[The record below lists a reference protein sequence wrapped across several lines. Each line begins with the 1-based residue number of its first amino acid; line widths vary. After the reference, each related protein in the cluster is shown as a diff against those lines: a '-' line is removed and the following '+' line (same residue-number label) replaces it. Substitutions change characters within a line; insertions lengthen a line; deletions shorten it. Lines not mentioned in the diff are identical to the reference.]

1 MKHLLTCGALAL
13 AAAVPATAQVGGAA
27 VIFLQIEPDS
37 RAAGMGNTGVAM
49 ADNANA
55 IFWNPANL
63 AGQRGAEFGFTHSEW
78 LPELD
83 AGLSYEYAVGKYNVP
98 KLGTFGAHLTYLNLG
113 KHTWTDNDGQELGE
127 FKSYDLS
134 TGLSFGRQIT
144 RGLSAGVGV
153 RYIYS
158 NLAPGVTVDGQETQ
172 AGTALAGDLG
182 LHYETKPFKLG
193 KINTTFRAGAN
204 IANFGPTIRYS
215 NGGATADGGDVGD
228 PIPTN
233 LRFGWATT
241 FNFDEYNSLTIAN
254 DFNKALYR
262 VDVPRNDSGRVVG
275 ARQVDSPFK
284 ALFSSWK
291 PLLVDLNV
299 GDGEYNPVSVSAL
312 EQLTIGVG
320 AEYWYNHLFAMRG
333 GYFYENPNNG
343 NRQFMT
349 FGAGLRYNI
358 VGVDFS
364 YIYAVQEDSPLA
376 NTLRLSLLVNFLK

>member
-1 MKHLLTCGALAL
+1 
-13 AAAVPATAQVGGAA
+13 V
-27 VIFLQIEPDS
+27 
-37 RAAGMGNTGVAM
+37 
-49 ADNANA
+49 
-55 IFWNPANL
+55 
-63 AGQRGAEFGFTHSEW
+63 
-78 LPELD
+78 
-83 AGLSYEYAVGKYNVP
+83 
-98 KLGTFGAHLTYLNLG
+98 GTFGAHLTYLNLG
-113 KHTWTDNDGQELGE
+113 KHTWTDNEGQELGE

-134 TGLSFGRQIT
+134 AGLSYGRQIT

-172 AGTALAGDLG
+172 AGTAVAADLG
-182 LHYETKPFKLG
+182 LRYETPSFKLG
-193 KINTTFRAGAN
+193 GINTKARVAAN
-204 IANFGPTIRYS
+204 IANFGGAIRYS
-215 NGGATADGGDVGD
+215 EGGATNADESGD

-262 VDVPRNDSGRVVG
+262 VEVPRNDSGRVIG
-275 ARQVDSPFK
+275 PRTVDSPFK

-291 PLLVDLNV
+291 PLMVDLNV
-299 GDGEYNPVSVSAL
+299 NDGQYNPVSVSAL
-312 EQLTIGVG
+312 EQLTVGVG
-320 AEYWYNHLFAMRG
+320 AEYWYNRLFAMRA

-358 VGVDFS
+358 IGVDFS

-376 NTLRLSLLVNFLK
+376 NTLRLSLLVNFLR